1 MSDWRLTF
9 LGTGTSTGVPQIGC
23 TCDVC
28 RSTDPRDNRLRT
40 SALLETDGHNLL
52 IDCGPDFRQQIL
64 RCGSPRID
72 AVAITHSH
80 YDHTGGTDDL
90 RPYAYG
96 ERPLPIHC
104 SDDVARDLTTRLPY
118 CFGLFDYPGVPRLQ
132 AVAFRPYVPFR
143 SGPLEIMPL
152 AIDHG
157 RLMIHGFRIG
167 QLTYITDCHT
177 MPCATLEAIRGT
189 DTLVINALRPEPH
202 PTHMN
207 LRQAIDVINA
217 VRPRKAFLIHM
228 SHHFGLHA
236 AVAPT
241 LPEGIEI
248 AYDGL
253 QTTITQTC
261 I

>member
-1 MSDWRLTF
+1 
-9 LGTGTSTGVPQIGC
+9 
-23 TCDVC
+23 
-28 RSTDPRDNRLRT
+28 
-40 SALLETDGHNLL
+40 
-52 IDCGPDFRQQIL
+52 
-64 RCGSPRID
+64 
-72 AVAITHSH
+72 
-80 YDHTGGTDDL
+80 
-90 RPYAYG
+90 
-96 ERPLPIHC
+96 
-104 SDDVARDLTTRLPY
+104 
-118 CFGLFDYPGVPRLQ
+118 
-132 AVAFRPYVPFR
+132 
-143 SGPLEIMPL
+143 MPL

-167 QLTYITDCHT
+167 QLTYLTDCHT